1 MAVECHY
8 KLWEIDETPFLS
20 AMKLAEYWGLEPPL
34 SLLYYRS
41 HFRMEGEEQPA
52 DAIQPD
58 LDGGRPYAQLPEGIK
73 YSVRK
78 MWLRRNPGKTE
89 ADFFKAVQKKA
100 DKKYAA
106 RLEEARKKKQNG

>member
-34 SLLYYRS
+34 PFLYMKA
-41 HFRMEGEEQPA
+41 HFKEGEQQDDSMQPN
-52 DAIQPD
+52 
-58 LDGGRPYAQLPEGIK
+58 LDGKPYGQLPAALQ

-78 MWLRRNPGKTE
+78 TWLRRNPGKTE
-89 ADFFKAVQKKA
+89 ADFFKAVKKKTDA
-100 DKKYAA
+100 KYAA
-106 RLEEARKKKQNG
+106 RLEEARKKKKQNG